1 MTATQRAWQLEF
13 KGDAAT
19 VLLQTISSFLDKQRN
34 PYSRQATIVNSSGTG
49 KSRMVDQLARKI
61 ITVPMCLCPEESDGD
76 TFLLILFGV
85 LIIRFK
91 KGTLLLMDHLF
102 LGFFLGNHGSKG
114 YLVSFMLC

>member
-1 MTATQRAWQLEF
+1 MLQRYFSRLSR
-13 KGDAAT
+13 T
-19 VLLQTISSFLDKQRN
+19 SSIRRETLIPDK
-34 PYSRQATIVNSSGTG
+34 PPSSIHLGTG

-91 KGTLLLMDHLF
+91 KGTLLLVDHLF

>member
-1 MTATQRAWQLEF
+1 
-13 KGDAAT
+13 
-19 VLLQTISSFLDKQRN
+19 
-34 PYSRQATIVNSSGTG
+34 
-49 KSRMVDQLARKI
+49 
-61 ITVPMCLCPEESDGD
+61 MCLRPEESDGD